1 MLTIS
6 IQLPFLKRK
15 RNLRATVLLFM
26 YILPSYNKLGV
37 ADCPSAG
44 HPNGIL

>member
-1 MLTIS
+1 MPTIS
-6 IQLPFLKRK
+6 IQRGFLKRK
-15 RNLRATVLLFM
+15 RNLRATVLLIM

-37 ADCPSAG
+37 GDYPTAG